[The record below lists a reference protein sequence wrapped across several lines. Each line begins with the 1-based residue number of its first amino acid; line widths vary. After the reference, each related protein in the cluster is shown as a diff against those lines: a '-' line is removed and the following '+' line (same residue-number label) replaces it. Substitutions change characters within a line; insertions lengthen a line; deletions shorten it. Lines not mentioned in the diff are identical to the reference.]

1 MYAVLV
7 CVIVI
12 ITREKAI
19 HVHIHYVCAENI
31 CEETNIMQK
40 FSTPK
45 DLQLQGI
52 KIQRFHKV

>member
-1 MYAVLV
+1 MYVVLV

-19 HVHIHYVCAENI
+19 HVHIHDVCAENI

-40 FSTPK
+40 IQYPQRPPVTGNK
-45 DLQLQGI
+45 DT
-52 KIQRFHKV
+52 KIP